1 MKTKAMVLEKFNQP
15 LVLREFELPA
25 LQSGEVLI
33 RMEAAGVCGSDVHM
47 LRGEDP
53 RTPLPII
60 LGHEGVGRVLE
71 VKGEKRTIDGDVLKS
86 GDLITLSPIF
96 STVEEEIG

>member
-47 LRGEDP
+47 AVLAHRPPAPNALLSLTVDCLR
-53 RTPLPII
+53 R
-60 LGHEGVGRVLE
+60 
-71 VKGEKRTIDGDVLKS
+71 
-86 GDLITLSPIF
+86 
-96 STVEEEIG
+96 